1 MSSRL
6 LHPDE
11 YELEARSSV
20 DSQGTFD
27 LDEADFESQI
37 PPRSRRFHIGRFPFL
52 SRLFSSTYSGY
63 RRLKPSRP
71 LLSASS
77 RPSCYR
83 RLLLRRS
90 CFFLHAFV
98 GIILALLILT
108 SIFRPSYT
116 RPPPHYVALRD
127 SVSQSQSPSG
137 RGNTRNEKVFI
148 AASLYDSHGELAGG
162 EWGTRLLRLI
172 DLLGEENVFVSIYE
186 NDSGAEGESAL
197 RGLED
202 QIPCNSSIVFEEHF
216 DLDSLPRV
224 TIPGGSARVKRVQF
238 LAEAR
243 NRALRPLD
251 ESDQRYDKLLYLND
265 VIFDPV
271 DAVQLLFST
280 NVDDNGVAQYRAACA
295 VDFLNP
301 FKFYDTYATR
311 DLQGYGVGVP
321 FFPWFST
328 AGDAQSRNDVL
339 AGKDAV
345 RVRSCWGGMAAFDA
359 RYFQRLGEGE
369 ASPVRF
375 RATPELFWEASECCL
390 IHADIQDPPS
400 SVEEIEDTGIYM
412 NPYVRVAYDART
424 LSWLGTTRR
433 FEKLYSFIHTIA
445 NHLVGLPWFN
455 PRRTEVPGQRG
466 EELVWVP
473 DPSGDG
479 SGTVQRVERIAGN
492 DGFCGRDGLQMDWS
506 KKVMGIVQA
515 AFDSVL
521 EKTSYPLEESRHAP
535 KTMTPKYTHR
545 RGDIRTGPSS
555 RPLSHFSSHT
565 QLPSSSSSNSSSPAL
580 VPSHHPQPSSV
591 SDVPHMSLTSPKEPN
606 MPPVVNI
613 DDTEGFMAAARALKF
628 PKTENSYMSAAST
641 AVEDSSSDQQ
651 PDASED
657 VDETPADSVLPATVY
672 HENDVPATDETNG
685 WGITNGHDAQFTT
698 PAEPLVSVNETN
710 GSVAALDLQNAISLA
725 TDAGVYTPDDFD
737 DDDEKDDEEEDREHL
752 TTFKTWG
759 TPDVRDKPAAQVRRV
774 ILKGLPSSW
783 SNPAKV
789 LTLIHGGMVE
799 SVSITA
805 AGNAHVVFCDAD
817 ACKAFYNKYPNGIDL
832 DKDRKTTVFVETG
845 SEVDIVSSQLAFNL
859 SVGATRVVRA
869 VGADLGLSMIQL
881 LQVASVQGRRV
892 EKIIDHYVPGDARHV
907 IFRFCSI
914 DDAARFRGA
923 IIRDEAWEQCNVQY
937 AADPSSMVV

>member
-37 PPRSRRFHIGRFPFL
+37 PPRSRRFPIGRFPFL

-137 RGNTRNEKVFI
+137 RGNPRNEKVFI

-280 NVDDNGVAQYRAACA
+280 NVDDKGIAQYRAACA

-311 DLQGYGVGVP
+311 DLQGYRMGLP

-328 AGDAQSRNDVL
+328 AGDAKSRNDVL

-359 RYFQRLGEGE
+359 RYFQRRGEGE
-369 ASPVRF
+369 TSPVRF

-400 SVEEIEDTGIYM
+400 NVEEIEDTGIYM

-479 SGTVQRVERIAGN
+479 SGTVQLVERIAGN
-492 DGFCGRDGLQMDWS
+492 DGFCGREGLQ
-506 KKVMGIVQA
+506 VI
-515 AFDSVL
+515 
-521 EKTSYPLEESRHAP
+521 
-535 KTMTPKYTHR
+535 
-545 RGDIRTGPSS
+545 
-555 RPLSHFSSHT
+555 
-565 QLPSSSSSNSSSPAL
+565 
-580 VPSHHPQPSSV
+580 
-591 SDVPHMSLTSPKEPN
+591 
-606 MPPVVNI
+606 
-613 DDTEGFMAAARALKF
+613 
-628 PKTENSYMSAAST
+628 
-641 AVEDSSSDQQ
+641 VEDRKEGQ
-651 PDASED
+651 EGW
-657 VDETPADSVLPATVY
+657 ET
-672 HENDVPATDETNG
+672 VP
-685 WGITNGHDAQFTT
+685 
-698 PAEPLVSVNETN
+698 
-710 GSVAALDLQNAISLA
+710 
-725 TDAGVYTPDDFD
+725 
-737 DDDEKDDEEEDREHL
+737 
-752 TTFKTWG
+752 
-759 TPDVRDKPAAQVRRV
+759 
-774 ILKGLPSSW
+774 
-783 SNPAKV
+783 
-789 LTLIHGGMVE
+789 
-799 SVSITA
+799 
-805 AGNAHVVFCDAD
+805 
-817 ACKAFYNKYPNGIDL
+817 
-832 DKDRKTTVFVETG
+832 
-845 SEVDIVSSQLAFNL
+845 
-859 SVGATRVVRA
+859 
-869 VGADLGLSMIQL
+869 
-881 LQVASVQGRRV
+881 
-892 EKIIDHYVPGDARHV
+892 VPT
-907 IFRFCSI
+907 
-914 DDAARFRGA
+914 
-923 IIRDEAWEQCNVQY
+923 
-937 AADPSSMVV
+937 